1 MQNLFNYILKKNQ
14 LITQL
19 LFRQT
24 LLQTPRH

>member
-1 MQNLFNYILKKNQ
+1 MQNLFNYILKQNQ

-24 LLQTPRH
+24 LLQTLRH